1 MKEKDHIQLLM
12 EETGCDQHEAELALS
27 LSDNNLEKAITTIG
41 FLLKYITAFK
51 IKLIMPKENIYGLM
65 HIAVN
70 MKTAEV
76 LRFSEVFSH
85 NPAIYEISSKMDWF
99 SFEKAIFSSRLDSGA
114 MESYTQSIE
123 ENFKLYTQQAVR
135 QIPSISGE
143 EIITII
149 QSFFYPIE
157 VQAEVVS
164 EELNLTQFKKLPDF
178 AVKQNETNFAGYD
191 LGFVKLN
198 VEILE
203 DLINGKAAAEL
214 LEGDTVLSLI
224 TDERDIAHYLAHLI
238 GGRREGNMIPL
249 PAMVKKIVSKND
261 EVEVHLL
268 YAPSI
273 TGLAKIKK
281 NSKLKVLES
290 KNQPWWKKIMPW

>member
-1 MKEKDHIQLLM
+1 MKEKDQIQLLM
-12 EETGCDQHEAELALS
+12 EETGCDQNEAELALS
-27 LSDNNLEKAITTIG
+27 LSNNNLEKAITTIG

-51 IKLIMPKENIYGLM
+51 VKLLMPQENIYGLM

-70 MKTAEV
+70 IKTAEI

-85 NPAIYEISSKMDWF
+85 NPAVYEISSDMDWF

-123 ENFKLYTQQAVR
+123 ENFKLYTQQAVK
-135 QIPSISGE
+135 QIPSISSE

-157 VQAEVVS
+157 IHVEVVS

-178 AVKQNETNFAGYD
+178 EINQNEANFTRYD

-203 DLINGKAAAEL
+203 DLNGKPAATLAES
-214 LEGDTVLSLI
+214 DTVLSLI

-238 GGRREGNMIPL
+238 GGRKEGNMIPL
-249 PAMVKKIVSKND
+249 PAMVKKIVSKN
-261 EVEVHLL
+261 EETEVHLY

-281 NSKLKVLES
+281 TSKLKVLES